1 MSFKSMLNSG
11 RSAVTLAAILGL
23 FSLTVTGSA
32 LSAGAAP
39 AKSAEAAEEKKP
51 VQILFT
57 NVNIFD
63 GFSDKLSPGMSV
75 LVEGNYIKEVGKS
88 IKAPDAYVVDG
99 AGRTM
104 TPGLIDM
111 HQHVMLNPPEGTAA
125 YQTRWDG
132 AAGGAFAQHHLV
144 NNMLLKGITTVR
156 DIAGDPLDIAKA
168 IDMGQLPGPRIYSSG
183 GAISQTGGH
192 GDWAGRNVPEDI
204 LHNHKDM
211 SQATQ
216 NTWVVNGP
224 DQVTEAVRM
233 NLRRGAAFIKV
244 MGGGGVASEFDPLE
258 IMGLAKDE
266 VARAVEIAADNG
278 TYVAT
283 HAYHDDSYNRL
294 LDLGV
299 RSFEHGFLVTEPTVK
314 RMADKGQDVVWSFQC
329 FMSVNTFG
337 DYDAM
342 PGFFTHEQKVKGVAV
357 GKGARNAAKLMNK
370 HNVFTIGGSDMFG
383 IPFVERIKEDITCNV
398 DAGYTAAQALKHWT
412 GNAGIVLKWSGP
424 KDPYPSYELGTI
436 KKGAYADLLLWDG
449 NPLDDIKLIL
459 DEEKLDLIM
468 KDGLVYKNTLV
479 DAEHPHFRPARS
491 PSTRGQYPL

>member
-1 MSFKSMLNSG
+1 MKLN
-11 RSAVTLAAILGL
+11 RFIALILGTIVSVVS
-23 FSLTVTGSA
+23 FAAYSA
-32 LSAGAAP
+32 D
-39 AKSAEAAEEKKP
+39 EKKP
-51 VQILFT
+51 VQILFK

-63 GFSDKLSPGMSV
+63 GFSDKLKINMSV
-75 LVEGNYIKEVGKS
+75 LVEANYIKEVGKT
-88 IKAPDAYVVDG
+88 INAPGAFVVDG
-99 AGRTM
+99 GGRTM

-111 HQHVMLNPPEGTAA
+111 HQHVMLNMPEGTAG
-125 YQTRWDG
+125 YQSRWDD
-132 AAGGAFAQHHLV
+132 AAGGAFAMHHLV

-168 IDMGQLPGPRIYSSG
+168 IDIGQLPGPRIYSSG
-183 GAISQTGGH
+183 GAISQIGGH
-192 GDWAGRNVPEDI
+192 GDWAGRNVPPE
-204 LHNHKDM
+204 LLNSHMDM
-211 SQATQ
+211 TQRTQ
-216 NTWVVNGP
+216 NSWSVSGP
-224 DQVTEAVRM
+224 DEVTQAVRH

-283 HAYHDDSYNRL
+283 HAYHDASYNRL

-299 RSFEHGFLVTEPTVK
+299 RSFEHGFLVSEPTVK
-314 RMADKGQDVVWSFQC
+314 RMKKMQDAGKEIVWSFQC

-342 PGFFTHEQKVKGVAV
+342 PDFFTHEQKVKGVRV
-357 GKGARNAAKLMNK
+357 GKGARKAAKMMNK

-398 DAGYTAAQALKHWT
+398 DAGYTPAQALKHWT
-412 GNAGIVLKWSGP
+412 GNAGKVLKWSGP
-424 KDPYPSYELGTI
+424 KNPYPTYDLGTI

-449 NPLDDIKLIL
+449 NPLKDIKLIL
-459 DEEKLDLIM
+459 NEEKLVLIM
-468 KDGLVYKNTLV
+468 KDGLTYKNTLV
-479 DAEHPHFRPARS
+479 DVGSPIYRPARS
-491 PSTRGQYPL
+491 PMTRGQYPL